1 MLSAAAGVVSKGV
14 VGNKGRGVR
23 ALELDFEVFF
33 FLCNETHIL
42 VLFGVELWLMVG
54 GLGSEFFELV
64 LREMRVSVCSC

>member
-1 MLSAAAGVVSKGV
+1 MLSASAGVVSGDV
-14 VGNKGRGVR
+14 VRSSEGGRR

-54 GLGSEFFELV
+54 GLGSEFFALV
-64 LREMRVSVCSC
+64 LWEMRVNVCS